1 VSISNTVGSAAG
13 SDPKYDKRTIDM
25 LSNMSTRER
34 NKFVRENSTGGTK
47 EVRREARSAAKAARK
62 AGDKETAKTVKK
74 LANTK
79 KSKAG
84 SEKRKARRMEE
95 RKAKRMEERKAKRME
110 ERKARRR
117 PGLGR
122 SSSSKPSARRSPAA
136 RRKVNKSRT
145 RR

>member
-1 VSISNTVGSAAG
+1 VSISNSVGSASSRPG
-13 SDPKYDKRTIDM
+13 RSVESDPKYDKRTIDM

-110 ERKARRR
+110 ERKA
-117 PGLGR
+117 
-122 SSSSKPSARRSPAA
+122 
-136 RRKVNKSRT
+136 
-145 RR
+145 